1 MFRQKSKDITIV
13 FSGHRDK
20 IRKGGQKMF
29 RKIFSRYGKIALVFT
44 LLVTAFFISN
54 PPSAKAAGYPTKPI
68 ELIVPFG
75 AGGSTDLAARVLA
88 SVIPQYLGQ
97 PVVVVNK
104 KGGGG
109 QIGMNYVIKAKPD
122 GYTMMEATIGPIT
135 IYPALH
141 RKAPFTYNSMKA
153 VARTEL
159 VPAVLVARPDK
170 RWSNTKEFVDFVKG
184 NPGALK
190 YSIAGMGSLS
200 DLGAKSFMA
209 AAGIPMKNAIGV
221 PFEGTAEA
229 LAALLGKHADYL
241 YANLTPCIDHI
252 KAGSLVALGIST
264 PKRIKELPDVLTFT
278 ELGYSEANVMGWKG
292 VAASPKLPDEIAKI
306 WEDAVQKTV
315 KDKAWLKFQNKLGSI
330 PGYLGHADFT
340 AFVEKEFKK
349 FRKLAMENDLL
360 ID

>member
-1 MFRQKSKDITIV
+1 ME
-13 FSGHRDK
+13 
-20 IRKGGQKMF
+20 RKRLF
-29 RKIFSRYGKIALVFT
+29 LAGKITVIVSAFLMFSLMSNLST
-44 LLVTAFFISN
+44 VT
-54 PPSAKAAGYPTKPI
+54 AAGYPTKPI

-75 AGGSTDLAARVLA
+75 AGGSTDLAARVLS
-88 SVIPQYLGQ
+88 SVIPKYLGQ

-109 QIGMNYVIKAKPD
+109 QIGMNYVLKAKPD

-159 VPAVLVARPDK
+159 IPAVLVARPDK
-170 RWSNTKEFVDFVKG
+170 RWSDTKEFVEFVKD
-184 NPGALK
+184 NPGVLK

-209 AAGIPMKNAIGV
+209 AAGIPMENAIGV
-221 PFEGTAEA
+221 PFNGTSEA

-241 YANLTPCIDHI
+241 YANLTPCTDHI
-252 KAGSLVALGIST
+252 KAGNLVALGIST
-264 PKRIKELPDVLTFT
+264 PKRVKGLPDVPTFT

-292 VAASPKLPDEIAKI
+292 VAASPKLPDEIVKI

-315 KDKAWLKFQNKLGSI
+315 KDKAWLRFQRKLGAI
-330 PGYLGHADFT
+330 PGYLGPSDFT
-340 AFVEKEFKK
+340 AFVEKEFTK
-349 FRKLAMENDLL
+349 FRKLAIENNLL

>member
-97 PVVVVNK
+97 PV
-104 KGGGG
+104 
-109 QIGMNYVIKAKPD
+109 
-122 GYTMMEATIGPIT
+122 MEATIGPIT

>member
-1 MFRQKSKDITIV
+1 ME
-13 FSGHRDK
+13 
-20 IRKGGQKMF
+20 RKRLF
-29 RKIFSRYGKIALVFT
+29 WAGKIAVIVSVFLMFFLISNLPT
-44 LLVTAFFISN
+44 VTAAS
-54 PPSAKAAGYPTKPI
+54 YPTKPI

-88 SVIPQYLGQ
+88 SVIPKYLGQ

-122 GYTMMEATIGPIT
+122 GYIMMEATIGPIT

-159 VPAVLVARPDK
+159 VPAVLAARPDK
-170 RWSNTKEFVDFVKG
+170 RWSNPKEFIEFVKG

-200 DLGAKSFMA
+200 DLGVKSFMA
-209 AAGIPMKNAIGV
+209 AAGIPIKNAIGV
-221 PFEGTAEA
+221 PFGGTSEA
-229 LAALLGKHADYL
+229 LAAVLGKHTNYL
-241 YANLTPCIDHI
+241 YANLTPLMDHI
-252 KAGSLVALGIST
+252 KAGNLVALGIST
-264 PKRIKELPDVLTFT
+264 PKRVKALKNVPTFT
-278 ELGYSEANVMGWKG
+278 EQVYSGANVMGWKG
-292 VAASPKLPDEIAKI
+292 VVGNPNLPDEIVKI
-306 WEDAVQKTV
+306 WDDAIQKMV
-315 KDKAWLKFQNKLGSI
+315 KDKAWLKFQKKLGSI
-330 PGYLGHADFT
+330 PGYLGPAGFA
-340 AFVEKEFKK
+340 AFMEKEFKK
-349 FRKLAMENDLL
+349 FRKLAIENNLL

>member
-1 MFRQKSKDITIV
+1 MKKKKFFVTGNIVVIVSVFLMFFL
-13 FSGHRDK
+13 FSNL
-20 IRKGGQKMF
+20 
-29 RKIFSRYGKIALVFT
+29 SYV
-44 LLVTAFFISN
+44 
-54 PPSAKAAGYPTKPI
+54 KAAGYPTKAI

-88 SVIPQYLGQ
+88 SVIPKYLGQ
-97 PVVVVNK
+97 PVVVINK
-104 KGGGG
+104 AGGGG

-153 VARTEL
+153 VARTEV
-159 VPAVLVARPDK
+159 VPAVLVTRSDK
-170 RWSNTKEFVDFVKG
+170 RWSNAKDFADFVKN

-209 AAGIPMKNAIGV
+209 TAGIPMKNAIGV
-221 PFEGTAEA
+221 PFGGTADA
-229 LAALLGKHADYL
+229 LAALLGKHTDYL

-252 KAGSLVALGIST
+252 RAGTLIALGIST
-264 PKRIKELPDVLTFT
+264 PSRLKTLPDVPTFT
-278 ELGYSEANVMGWKG
+278 ERGYSEANVMGWKG
-292 VAASPKLPDEIAKI
+292 VIGSPKLPDEIVNI
-306 WEDAVQKTV
+306 WDAAIQKMV
-315 KDKAWLKFQNKLGSI
+315 KDKAWKKFQKKLGSI
-330 PGYLGHADFT
+330 PGYLGPADF
-340 AFVEKEFKK
+340 ADFIEKEFNK
-349 FRKLAMENDLL
+349 FRKIAIENDLL

>member
-1 MFRQKSKDITIV
+1 ME
-13 FSGHRDK
+13 
-20 IRKGGQKMF
+20 RKRLF
-29 RKIFSRYGKIALVFT
+29 LTGKITVI
-44 LLVTAFFISN
+44 VSAFLMFSLISN
-54 PPSAKAAGYPTKPI
+54 LSAVTAAGYPTKPI

-109 QIGMNYVIKAKPD
+109 QIGMNYVLKAKPD

-159 VPAVLVARPDK
+159 IPAVLVARPDK
-170 RWSNTKEFVDFVKG
+170 RWNNTKEFVEFAKG

-221 PFEGTAEA
+221 PFEGTSEA

-252 KAGSLVALGIST
+252 KAGSLVGLGIST
-264 PKRIKELPDVLTFT
+264 PKRVKALKNVPTFT

-292 VAASPKLPDEIAKI
+292 VAASPKLPDEIVKI
-306 WEDAVQKTV
+306 WEDAIQKAI
-315 KDKAWLKFQNKLGSI
+315 KDTAWLRFQRKLGAI
-330 PGYLGHADFT
+330 PGYLGPADFT

-349 FRKLAMENDLL
+349 FRKLAIENNLL

>member
-1 MFRQKSKDITIV
+1 MQRRRLFLAGGIGV
-13 FSGHRDK
+13 MASGL
-20 IRKGGQKMF
+20 
-29 RKIFSRYGKIALVFT
+29 LVFCLILT
-44 LLVTAFFISN
+44 PLTV
-54 PPSAKAAGYPTKPI
+54 AAANYPTKPI

-75 AGGSTDLAARVLA
+75 AGGSTDLAARVLS
-88 SVIPQYLGQ
+88 SVIPKYLGQ

-153 VARTEL
+153 ITRTEL
-159 VPAVLVARPDK
+159 IPAVLVARPDK
-170 RWSNTKEFVDFVKG
+170 RWSNTKGFVEFVKG

-221 PFEGTAEA
+221 PFEGTGEA

-252 KAGSLVALGIST
+252 KAGTLIALGIST
-264 PKRIKELPDVLTFT
+264 PKRIKALPNVPTFT

-306 WEDAVQKTV
+306 WEEAVQKTV
-315 KDKAWLKFQNKLGSI
+315 KDKAWLKFQKKLGAI

-349 FRKLAMENDLL
+349 FRKLAIENNLL

>member
-1 MFRQKSKDITIV
+1 MRLKKEGTEMLTKKSFTRRGIMV
-13 FSGHRDK
+13 F
-20 IRKGGQKMF
+20 
-29 RKIFSRYGKIALVFT
+29 FSSLVMLFLIAG
-44 LLVTAFFISN
+44 A
-54 PPSAKAAGYPTKPI
+54 PPVGAADYPAKPI
-68 ELIVPFG
+68 ELIVPYG

-88 SVIPQYLGQ
+88 SVIPKYLGQ

-104 KGGGG
+104 SGGGG
-109 QIGMNYVIKAKPD
+109 QIGMNYVVKAKPD

-141 RKAPFTYNSMKA
+141 RTAPFAYNSMKA

-159 VPAVLVARPDK
+159 IPAVLVARPDK
-170 RWSNTKEFVDFVKG
+170 RWNNAKEFVDFVKG

-190 YSIAGMGSLS
+190 YSIAAMGSLS
-200 DLGAKSFMA
+200 DLGVKSFMA

-241 YANLTPCIDHI
+241 YANLTPCTDHI

-264 PKRIKELPDVLTFT
+264 PKRIKQLPDVPTFT

-292 VAASPKLPDEIAKI
+292 VAASPKLPDEIVKI

-315 KDKAWLKFQNKLGSI
+315 KDKAWLNFQKKLGSI
-330 PGYLGHADFT
+330 PAYLGHAEFT
-340 AFVEKEFKK
+340 AFIEKEFKK
-349 FRKLAMENDLL
+349 FRKLAIENDLL

>member
-1 MFRQKSKDITIV
+1 MQRRRLFLAGGIGMMV
-13 FSGHRDK
+13 SGL
-20 IRKGGQKMF
+20 
-29 RKIFSRYGKIALVFT
+29 LVFC
-44 LLVTAFFISN
+44 LILNPVTAG
-54 PPSAKAAGYPTKPI
+54 AANYPTKPI

-75 AGGSTDLAARVLA
+75 AGGSTDLAARVLS
-88 SVIPQYLGQ
+88 SVIPKYLGQ

-109 QIGMNYVIKAKPD
+109 QIGMNYVVKAKPD

-153 VARTEL
+153 ITRTEL
-159 VPAVLVARPDK
+159 IPAVLVARPDK
-170 RWSNTKEFVDFVKG
+170 RWTNTKGFVEFVKG

-221 PFEGTAEA
+221 PFEGTGEA

-252 KAGSLVALGIST
+252 KAGTLVALGIST
-264 PKRIKELPDVLTFT
+264 PKRIKALPNVPTFT

-292 VAASPKLPDEIAKI
+292 VAASPKLPDEIVKI

-315 KDKAWLKFQNKLGSI
+315 KDKAWLKFQKKLGAI

-349 FRKLAMENDLL
+349 FRKLAIENNLL